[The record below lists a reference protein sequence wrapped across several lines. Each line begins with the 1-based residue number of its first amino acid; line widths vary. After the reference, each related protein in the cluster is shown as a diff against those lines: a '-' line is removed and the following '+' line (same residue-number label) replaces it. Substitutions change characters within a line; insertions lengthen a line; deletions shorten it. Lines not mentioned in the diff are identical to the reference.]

1 MGGARVDRAARAPG
15 SWPSCREYLSGR
27 TVVLEDERKPK
38 LKMEQE
44 HEGLQLGM
52 PLQLKR
58 FFSDGSA
65 SIPPP
70 CAAVGSTAAVTRES
84 PSGSAATP
92 RSAAP

>member
-27 TVVLEDERKPK
+27 TVVLEDERK
-38 LKMEQE
+38 LRMEQE

-58 FFSDGSA
+58 LLSVGSA
-65 SIPPP
+65 SIPPT